1 MALGQ
6 DVAKEANSSPPV
18 DICHHAVVHWLMKAN
33 AITLQNRDAV
43 VKGTGAADW
52 GKVLAAKT
60 DKKYTKG
67 DLDGAPVGTV
77 LGFFTPDGTLQHS
90 MVSMGGGI
98 VAGVNNANVLTA
110 STASKV
116 GTKYA
121 RVTIAQ
127 LNWVDD
133 SRVGINQ
140 CEVRGA
146 DPDVVAKRIKGA

>member
-1 MALGQ
+1 MTLGQ
-6 DVAKEANSSPPV
+6 DVAKEANASPPV

-33 AITLQNRDAV
+33 AITVKNQDAV

-67 DLDGAPVGTV
+67 DLGDAPAGTV
-77 LGFFTPDGTLQHS
+77 LGFFTPDNTLQHS

-110 STASKV
+110 DTAIKV

-121 RVTIAQ
+121 RVTVDQ
-127 LNWVDD
+127 LNWVDN

-140 CEVRGA
+140 CDIRGA
-146 DPDVVAKRIKGA
+146 APDVVAKRIKG